1 MLSGRAAKFPHL
13 MLESTDQSLGRVNE
27 VKELGERTLMAISL
41 LLERELPP
49 HNYI

>member
-1 MLSGRAAKFPHL
+1 MLSGRAAIFAHL
-13 MLESTDQSLGRVNE
+13 AIESIDHSPGRVNE
-27 VKELGERTLMAISL
+27 VKELGKRTLMAISL